1 MNLTTSNNDERLPK
15 YQDTMRKLTPGLD
28 SPADGSGYTYDYN
41 GSATDANTTSN
52 MNNPD
57 AVYDELV
64 EDINTANIIEY
75 ENYVRKQIEVNY
87 PIRYVIVDSVLMIT
101 LNVCLIA
108 LQIVACRNNAAMSY
122 LASAIWAALYNL
134 VVVGMVLATIKY
146 RNSTLVMLTSNLKLF
161 GMIISFV
168 GFILINLVAFYH
180 YNCQAASYY
189 RNCYNEQM
197 KPVHYAI
204 ILLGIPCLFLSIV
217 FFIYF
222 QFKLLGRARF
232 NRPMHYTNENY
243 D

>member
-1 MNLTTSNNDERLPK
+1 MSVTTSNNDERLPK
-15 YQDTMRKLTPGLD
+15 YQDTMRKLTTGVD
-28 SPADGSGYTYDYN
+28 SPDAGYTYDYN
-41 GSATDANTTSN
+41 GAVIDANTT
-52 MNNPD
+52 MPD

-87 PIRYVIVDSVLMIT
+87 PIKYVIVDSVLMII
-101 LNVCLIA
+101 LNVTLIA

-134 VVVGMVLATIKY
+134 FVVGMVIATIKY
-146 RNSTLVMLTSNLKLF
+146 RNSTLVMLTTNLKLF
-161 GMIISFV
+161 GMIVSFV